1 MSIATPGLAP
11 LARSVLALASGPA
24 GAYGEAVLQP
34 RDLDL
39 SLSAAGADLAERL
52 RAFLAE
58 EVLPRAAELA
68 LEMDALAGSEPFPP
82 LMADLR
88 EQARQAGLWNLF
100 LAQRAHGGGLSHVDY
115 GHLCELM
122 GHDEWAPMVFNCHFP
137 DTGNMEVLL
146 EKGDPAQRARWLDPL
161 LNGAARS
168 CFALTE
174 PDVASSDPT
183 GIQTVARRDGDG
195 WAIEGRKWFV
205 SGAVG
210 ASLCILMVRT
220 AEQGDRHRRL
230 SVLLVPM
237 DAPGVEM
244 VRRVP
249 VFGHATGPGHGELRF
264 DRCRVGSDALLGEV
278 GDGFQIAQDRL
289 GPGRIHHCMRQIG
302 AAERALHLATS
313 RARER
318 SHGEGTL
325 ADTQLVRLHLAEA
338 RIALDAGRLLVLR
351 AARTIDLHGKR
362 AAYRDISIAKVH
374 VARMIQDVVD
384 RAIQVH
390 GALGMSDDSPLPR
403 MWVVGRALR
412 IGDGADE
419 VHLLA
424 VAKHELR
431 ANERGSAPPPANA
444 G

>member
-1 MSIATPGLAP
+1 
-11 LARSVLALASGPA
+11 VLKPS
-24 GAYGEAVLQP
+24 
-34 RDLDL
+34 DLDL
-39 SLSAAGADLAERL
+39 SLSAAGVDLAERL
-52 RAFLAE
+52 RAFLAAK
-58 EVLPRAAELA
+58 VLPRSTELA
-68 LEMDALAGSEPFPP
+68 LEMDAITGPEPFPP
-82 LMADLR
+82 LMAELR
-88 EQARQAGLWNLF
+88 GQARQAGLWNLF
-100 LAQRAHGGGLSHVDY
+100 LARRAHGEGLSHVDY

-137 DTGNMEVLL
+137 DTGNMEILL
-146 EKGDPAQRARWLDPL
+146 EMGDRAQQARWLEPL
-161 LNGAARS
+161 LEGATRS

-183 GIQTVARRDGDG
+183 GIRTVARREGDDWVIDGG
-195 WAIEGRKWFV
+195 KWFIT
-205 SGAVG
+205 GAVG
-210 ASLCILMVRT
+210 ASLCVLMART
-220 AEQGDRHRRL
+220 DEHGDRHRRL
-230 SVLLVPM
+230 SVLLVPL
-237 DAPGVEM
+237 DAPGVQI

-249 VFGHATGPGHGELRF
+249 LFGHAGGPGHCELRF
-264 DRCRVGSDALLGEV
+264 DGCRVGPDALLGEV

-302 AAERALHLATS
+302 AAERALDLATS

-318 SHGEGTL
+318 SHAEGTL
-325 ADTQLVRLHLAEA
+325 ADTQLVQLHLAES

-362 AAYRDISIAKVH
+362 AAYRDISIAKAH

-403 MWVVGRALR
+403 MWLVGRALR

-419 VHLLA
+419 VHLLT

-431 ANERGSAPPPANA
+431 ANERGSGASPGSAT
-444 G
+444 

>member
-1 MSIATPGLAP
+1 VLEPG
-11 LARSVLALASGPA
+11 
-24 GAYGEAVLQP
+24 
-34 RDLDL
+34 DLDL
-39 SLSAAGADLAERL
+39 SLSQAGQELAGRL
-52 RAFLAE
+52 HAFLAE
-58 EVLPRAAELA
+58 EVFPNSAELA
-68 LEMDALAGSEPFPP
+68 GEMDRLTGPEPFPA

-88 EQARQAGLWNLF
+88 ARARGAGLWNLF

-122 GHDEWAPMVFNCHFP
+122 GHDELAPMVFNCHFP
-137 DTGNMEVLL
+137 DTGNMEILH
-146 EKGDPAQRARWLDPL
+146 ERASPAQRERWLDPL
-161 LNGAARS
+161 LEGEARS

-174 PDVASSDPT
+174 PEVASSDPT
-183 GIQTVARRDGDG
+183 GIRTVARPDGDG
-195 WAIEGRKWFV
+195 WEIEGRKWFA

-210 ASLCILMVRT
+210 ASLCVLMART

-237 DAPGVEM
+237 DAPGLRL
-244 VRRVP
+244 VRSVP
-249 VFGHATGPGHGELRF
+249 VFGHAGGPGHGELLF
-264 DRCRVGSDALLGEV
+264 DRCRVGPEALLGEV

-302 AAERALHLATS
+302 AAERALRLATD
-313 RARER
+313 RARSR
-318 SHGEGTL
+318 PHGDGTL

-338 RIALDAGRLLVLR
+338 RISLDAGRLLVLR

-362 AAYRDISIAKVH
+362 AAHRDISIAKVQ

-403 MWVVGRALR
+403 MWTVGRALR

-419 VHLLA
+419 VHLLT
-424 VAKHELR
+424 VAKQELHAAERESAAR
-431 ANERGSAPPPANA
+431 AA
-444 G
+444 GEA

>member
-1 MSIATPGLAP
+1 
-11 LARSVLALASGPA
+11 V
-24 GAYGEAVLQP
+24 VLQP
-34 RDLDL
+34 ADLDL
-39 SLSAAGADLAERL
+39 SLSAAGVDLAERL
-52 RAFLAE
+52 RAFLAV
-58 EVLPRAAELA
+58 EVLPQSP
-68 LEMDALAGSEPFPP
+68 ALAAAMDGLTGPEPFPP
-82 LMADLR
+82 LMSDLR
-88 EQARQAGLWNLF
+88 ERARRAGLWNLF

-122 GHDEWAPMVFNCHFP
+122 GQDEWAPMVFNCHFP

-146 EKGDPAQRARWLDPL
+146 ERGDPAQRARWLDPL
-161 LNGAARS
+161 LDGVSRS
-168 CFALTE
+168 CFAMTE
-174 PDVASSDPT
+174 PEVASSDPT
-183 GIQTVARRDGDG
+183 GLQTVARRDGDG
-195 WAIEGRKWFV
+195 WEIEGRKWFV
-205 SGAVG
+205 TGAVA
-210 ASLCILMVRT
+210 ASLCLVMART
-220 AEQGDRHRRL
+220 DEQGERHRRL

-237 DAPGVEM
+237 DAPGVEI

-249 VFGHATGPGHGELRF
+249 VFGHAGGPGHCELRF
-264 DRCRVGSDALLGEV
+264 NGCRVGPDALLGEV

-302 AAERALHLATS
+302 AGERALKLAAS
-313 RARER
+313 RALER
-318 SHGEGTL
+318 PHGEGVL

-390 GALGMSDDSPLPR
+390 GALGMSDDSPLAR
-403 MWVVGRALR
+403 MWIVGRALR

-419 VHLLA
+419 VHLLT

-431 ANERGSAPPPANA
+431 ACERGSAAPPANV

>member
-1 MSIATPGLAP
+1 
-11 LARSVLALASGPA
+11 
-24 GAYGEAVLQP
+24 VLQP
-34 RDLDL
+34 SDLDL
-39 SLSAAGADLAERL
+39 SLSAVGAYLAERL

-58 EVLPRAAELA
+58 RVLPRAAELA
-68 LEMDALAGSEPFPP
+68 LEMDALVGPEPFPP

-122 GHDEWAPMVFNCHFP
+122 GQDEWAPMVFNCQFP

-183 GIQTVARRDGDG
+183 AIQTVARRDGDG

-210 ASLCILMVRT
+210 ASLCILMART

-237 DAPGVEM
+237 NAPGVEI
-244 VRRVP
+244 VRRVS

-264 DRCRVGSDALLGEV
+264 DGCRVSSDALLGEL

-318 SHGEGTL
+318 PHGEGTL
-325 ADTQLVRLHLAEA
+325 ADTQLVRVHLAEA

-419 VHLLA
+419 VHLLT

-431 ANERGSAPPPANA
+431 ANERGSAAPPANA

>member
-1 MSIATPGLAP
+1 
-11 LARSVLALASGPA
+11 LALAPGPA
-24 GAYGEAVLQP
+24 GAYGAAVLQP

-39 SLSAAGADLAERL
+39 SLSAAGADVAERL

-58 EVLPRAAELA
+58 EVLPRSAELA
-68 LEMDALAGSEPFPP
+68 VEMDGLAGPEPYPP

-146 EKGDPAQRARWLDPL
+146 EKGAPAQRTRWLDPL
-161 LNGAARS
+161 LNGAVRS

-174 PDVASSDPT
+174 PEVASSDPT
-183 GIQTVARRDGDG
+183 GIRTVARRDGDG
-195 WAIEGRKWFV
+195 WEIEGRKWFV
-205 SGAVG
+205 TGAVG
-210 ASLCILMVRT
+210 ASLCVLMART
-220 AEQGDRHRRL
+220 DEHGDRHRRL

-237 DAPGVEM
+237 DAPGVEI

-249 VFGHATGPGHGELRF
+249 VFGHAGGPGHCELRF
-264 DRCRVGSDALLGEV
+264 DGCRVGPDSLLGEV

-318 SHGEGTL
+318 PHGEGT
-325 ADTQLVRLHLAEA
+325 
-338 RIALDAGRLLVLR
+338 

-362 AAYRDISIAKVH
+362 AAHRDISIAKVH

-419 VHLLA
+419 VHLLT

-431 ANERGSAPPPANA
+431 ANERASATLRATA

>member
-1 MSIATPGLAP
+1 LAS
-11 LARSVLALASGPA
+11 SVLALASGSV

-52 RAFLAE
+52 HAFLAE
-58 EVLPRAAELA
+58 RVLPRAAELA
-68 LEMDALAGSEPFPP
+68 LEMDALAGPEPFPP
-82 LMADLR
+82 LMSDLR

-122 GHDEWAPMVFNCHFP
+122 GQDEWAPMVFNCQFP

-161 LNGAARS
+161 LDGAARS

-183 GIQTVARRDGDG
+183 GIQTAARRDGDG
-195 WAIEGRKWFV
+195 WVIEGRKWFV

-210 ASLCILMVRT
+210 ASLCVLMART

-264 DRCRVGSDALLGEV
+264 DRCRVGSDSLLGEV

-419 VHLLA
+419 VHLLT

-431 ANERGSAPPPANA
+431 ASERGSAAPAASA

>member
-1 MSIATPGLAP
+1 MLRPG
-11 LARSVLALASGPA
+11 
-24 GAYGEAVLQP
+24 
-34 RDLDL
+34 DLDL
-39 SLSAAGADLAERL
+39 SLSAAGEELAERL

-58 EVLPRAAELA
+58 EVLPRSAELA
-68 LEMDALAGSEPFPP
+68 AEMDLLEGPEPFPA

-88 EQARQAGLWNLF
+88 AKARRAGLWNLF

-122 GHDEWAPMVFNCHFP
+122 GRDELAPMVFNCHFP
-137 DTGNMEVLL
+137 DTGNMEILL
-146 EKGDPAQRARWLDPL
+146 ERGSPAQQARWLAPL
-161 LNGAARS
+161 LDGAARS

-174 PDVASSDPT
+174 PEVASSDPT
-183 GIQTVARRDGDG
+183 GIRTVARRDGDA
-195 WAIEGRKWFV
+195 WEIEGHKWFV

-210 ASLCILMVRT
+210 ASLCVVMART
-220 AEQGDRHRRL
+220 QEDGDRHRRL
-230 SVLLVPM
+230 SALLVPM
-237 DAPGVEM
+237 DAPGVEI

-249 VFGHATGPGHGELRF
+249 VFGHASGPGHGELRF
-264 DRCRVGSDALLGEV
+264 DRCRVGSDALLGDV
-278 GDGFQIAQDRL
+278 GDGFQIAQERL

-302 AAERALHLATS
+302 AAERALHLAAD

-318 SHGEGTL
+318 PHGDGTL

-362 AAYRDISIAKVH
+362 AAHRDISIAKVH

-419 VHLLA
+419 VHLLT

-431 ANERGSAPPPANA
+431 AGERESTARPARA
-444 G
+444 D

>member
-1 MSIATPGLAP
+1 
-11 LARSVLALASGPA
+11 
-24 GAYGEAVLQP
+24 VLQP
-34 RDLDL
+34 CDLDL
-39 SLSAAGADLAERL
+39 SLSAAGDELAKRL

-58 EVLPRAAELA
+58 EVLPRSAELA
-68 LEMDALAGSEPFPP
+68 AEMDRLAGPEPFPA

-88 EQARQAGLWNLF
+88 AKARRAGLWNLF

-122 GHDEWAPMVFNCHFP
+122 GHDELAPMVFNCHFP
-137 DTGNMEVLL
+137 DTGNMEILL
-146 EKGDPAQRARWLDPL
+146 ERASPAQRERWLDPL
-161 LNGAARS
+161 LDGAARS

-174 PDVASSDPT
+174 PEVASSDPT
-183 GIQTVARRDGDG
+183 GIRTVARRDGDG
-195 WAIEGRKWFV
+195 WEIEGRKWFA

-210 ASLCILMVRT
+210 ASLCVLMVRT
-220 AEQGDRHRRL
+220 QEQGDRHRRL

-237 DAPGVEM
+237 DAPGLRL
-244 VRRVP
+244 VRSVP
-249 VFGHATGPGHGELRF
+249 VFGHAGGPGHGELLF
-264 DRCRVGSDALLGEV
+264 DRCTVGPEALLGEV

-302 AAERALHLATS
+302 AAERALRLAAD
-313 RARER
+313 RARSR
-318 SHGEGTL
+318 PHGDGTL

-338 RIALDAGRLLVLR
+338 RISLDAGRLLVLR

-362 AAYRDISIAKVH
+362 AAHRDISIAKVQ

-403 MWVVGRALR
+403 MWMVGRALR

-419 VHLLA
+419 VHLLS
-424 VAKHELR
+424 VAKQELR
-431 ANERGSAPPPANA
+431 AAERESAARAA
-444 G
+444 GED